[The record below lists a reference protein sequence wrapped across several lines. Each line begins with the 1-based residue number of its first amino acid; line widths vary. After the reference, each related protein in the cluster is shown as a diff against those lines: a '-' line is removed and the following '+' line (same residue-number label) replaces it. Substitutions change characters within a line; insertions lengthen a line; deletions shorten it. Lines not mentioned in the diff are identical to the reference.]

1 MTKPIRNV
9 AVLGATGSIGA
20 AALDVL
26 ARHPR
31 QFHVSLL
38 AAGQRV
44 DALLALCRTYRP
56 DHAVIGDATLY
67 TTLRDGL
74 NAAGLATKAYAG
86 EAALAELVAST
97 TCDTVVA
104 AIVGAAGPP
113 FDTGGSTRR
122 KTSVAGEQR
131 IAGPG
136 RNAADA

>member
-44 DALLALCRTYRP
+44 DALLALCHTYRP

-74 NAAGLATKAYAG
+74 NAAGLATKAHTL
-86 EAALAELVAST
+86 E
-97 TCDTVVA
+97 
-104 AIVGAAGPP
+104 
-113 FDTGGSTRR
+113 
-122 KTSVAGEQR
+122 KQH
-131 IAGPG
+131 
-136 RNAADA
+136 